1 MNMDTSFLQKIATAH
16 RGGKLAWLTYENEEL
31 KVYRGDST
39 AVDKLN
45 PDTVIG
51 VYNVKAEQSQIIDD
65 AIHHIE
71 LYQREKAAQGRRL
84 AEALG
89 DVHS

>member
-1 MNMDTSFLQKIATAH
+1 MSLDISFLKKIATAH
-16 RGGKLAWLTYENEEL
+16 RSGKLAWLTYENEEL

-51 VYNVKAEQSQIIDD
+51 VYNVKAEQSQIIED
-65 AIHHIE
+65 ALHHIE
-71 LYQREKAAQGRRL
+71 RHQREKAAQSRRL